1 MLTSFL
7 SAGTWKVEFGSK
19 FESARG
25 ARSAL
30 VGGASKRKRAANAA
44 ASEEILYGCMVSD
57 IER

>member
-25 ARSAL
+25 ARREF
-30 VGGASKRKRAANAA
+30 VGAASKRKKAANAT
-44 ASEEILYGCMVSD
+44 ASEEILSACIVAD
-57 IER
+57 IKR